1 MAQLLTASVCLMMV
15 VVFNGKGFAS
25 TVEIAT
31 GPDGL
36 LQMEQQG
43 KVTVRALRGWGRLP
57 DEYVKLAQRMRQE
70 SGLDLLG
77 ANLDQVRQWS
87 ADPAL
92 AQFGAELAK
101 LAAFMEGGEHLDWS
115 PPAPGASVPAGTLA
129 RSGATR
135 WAQAA
140 DGPVEVPGA
149 VQAEPAPTETVATE
163 PVQAEPVQAEPVQ
176 AESAPT
182 EPAQAE
188 PAPTETVATE
198 PAQTE
203 PVQAEPAPTETV
215 AAEPAQAE
223 PAQAASEQAALP
235 PAAPSDAGPADGLE
249 FPVNDQV
256 PGTYRVKLRVEG
268 LTPAKAEDDPY
279 FQRRLQGMIPGN
291 PAVFEGEKR
300 YFDKLGEYMTVRPVL
315 EGDTPYDFV
324 LGFAALD
331 TPVVI
336 RVDAPE
342 NPEIPL
348 SEQEIRDK
356 VSYRVVGKSVY
367 VYRHDEATG
376 DADIAF
382 EESHNGEVRWTPR
395 ADSASGRP
403 VGPRVLGVYMSYRV
417 KKYIGDSE
425 LGTLSTS
432 QHRIGWVVAA
442 MPGDV
447 YEHEGALYA
456 VGQEESLSAG
466 GSSGPVP
473 AAENF
478 DFELPQYTL
487 DEGALKASEDLR
499 HVAWVEGEKKGQKR
513 VVVNGVPG
521 KWYDDVKN
529 YDMGFTPGGET
540 FCFRAEIGEKEVLVC
555 NGADGPV
562 FDDIDFVGMTADG
575 AHVLAGGRANGV
587 NLVYLDGKEVRRT
600 ANSVREGALAWNGKA
615 AWIERGRDE
624 KTGAEF
630 AMVVTSEGVEGQ
642 KYPTIHG
649 NLHFT
654 QNRAELYYIA
664 EKEGGDRFLIRD
676 AEELKPTMGYGYKFT
691 VTEDG
696 AYYAYVAHVDE
707 KVRSMVVN
715 GQIGPD
721 FDDIWDPAS
730 FSSDGSRHIYSAKK
744 EKESFLVVDGQVVTH
759 GFGALKSVIG
769 PIFSPDGSR
778 WAAGFQLG
786 DEEYVIVVDG
796 KEVGRGQGSP
806 RRIVFSRDGAK
817 VGWLEKQKK
826 SWKAYVDGEAGPEF
840 REIYDDEPPQFS
852 PDGKAF
858 VYFARDNEKK
868 MHIVV
873 FGGVDKAHDIIPP
886 RAVFTSSGLEY
897 LAIDGNRFRK
907 HTLPL
912 P

>member
-1 MAQLLTASVCLMMV
+1 MRSFLVFLILAALPCVTGPAWSASA
-15 VVFNGKGFAS
+15 GSAS
-25 TVEIAT
+25 SDVEIAS

-70 SGLDLLG
+70 AGSDLLG

-87 ADPAL
+87 TDPAM

-115 PPAPGASVPAGTLA
+115 PPAPGASVPAGTLV
-129 RSGATR
+129 RSGGTR

-140 DGPVEVPGA
+140 DGPVEVPSA
-149 VQAEPAPTETVATE
+149 VPS
-163 PVQAEPVQAEPVQ
+163 EPVQAEPVQ
-176 AESAPT
+176 AESA
-182 EPAQAE
+182 
-188 PAPTETVATE
+188 
-198 PAQTE
+198 
-203 PVQAEPAPTETV
+203 
-215 AAEPAQAE
+215 
-223 PAQAASEQAALP
+223 QAASGQAALP
-235 PAAPSDAGPADGLE
+235 PTAPSEAGPADGLE

-256 PGTYRVKLRVEG
+256 PGTYRVRLRAEG
-268 LTPAKAEDDPY
+268 LKPAKPEDDLY
-279 FQRRLQGMIPGN
+279 FQRRLQSMVPSD
-291 PAVFEGEKR
+291 PAVLEGEKR
-300 YFDKLGEYMTVRPVL
+300 FFNKLAEYKTVRPVL
-315 EGDTPYDFV
+315 EGDTPYDLV

-348 SEQEIRDK
+348 SEQEVRDK

-376 DADIAF
+376 DAEIGF
-382 EESHNGEVRWTPR
+382 EESHDGVVRWTPR
-395 ADSASGRP
+395 ADSGSGRP
-403 VGPRVLGVYMSYRV
+403 VGPRALGIYMSYRV
-417 KKYIGDSE
+417 KKYVGTSE

-447 YEHEGALYA
+447 YEHEGTLYA
-456 VGQEESLSAG
+456 VGQEESLSAD
-466 GSSGPVP
+466 GSSGPVA

-478 DFELPQYTL
+478 DFELSQYAL
-487 DEGALKASEDLR
+487 DEGAIKLSDDLR

-513 VVVNGVPG
+513 VIVNGVPG
-521 KWYDDVKN
+521 KWYDDVKG
-529 YDMGFTPGGET
+529 YGMRFTPKGEA
-540 FCFRAEIGEKEVLVC
+540 FCFRAEIGEKQVPVC

-562 FDDIDFVGMTADG
+562 FDDIDFLVLSEDG
-575 AHVLAGGRANGV
+575 AHVLVGGRAGGA
-587 NLVYLDGKEVRRT
+587 NLVYLDGKQVRQS
-600 ANSVREGALAWNGKA
+600 AAGVREGALSRNGKA
-615 AWIERGRDE
+615 AWVERGRDDQ
-624 KTGAEF
+624 TGAEF
-630 AMVVTSEGVEGQ
+630 AMVVTAEGAEGR
-642 KYPTIHG
+642 KYPAIHG
-649 NLHFT
+649 ELYFT
-654 QNRAELYYIA
+654 KNRAELYYIA
-664 EKEGGDRFLIRD
+664 EKEGGNRFLVRD
-676 AEELKPTMGYGYKFT
+676 GEELNPTMGYGYKFT
-691 VTEDG
+691 VTDDG

-721 FDDIWDPAS
+721 FDDIWDPAD
-730 FSSDGSRHIYSAKK
+730 FSPDGSRHIYSAKK
-744 EKESFLVVDGQVVTH
+744 GAEAFLVVDGQVVTH
-759 GFGALKSVIG
+759 GFGPLKSVVG
-769 PIFSPDGSR
+769 ETFSPDGSR
-778 WAAGFQLG
+778 WSAGFQLN
-786 DEEYVIVVDG
+786 DEEYVVVVDG

-806 RRIVFSRDGAK
+806 RRIVFSPDGSR

-826 SWKAYVDGEAGPEF
+826 SWKAYVDGQAGPEF

-858 VYFARDNEKK
+858 VYFARDKEKK

-873 FGGVDKAHDIIPP
+873 FGGEDKVHDIIPP
-886 RAVFTSSGLEY
+886 RAVFTPSGLEY

>member
-1 MAQLLTASVCLMMV
+1 MRRVLMVQLLAVSMFGMISCLLCTTYGV
-15 VVFNGKGFAS
+15 AFAA

-57 DEYVKLAQRMRQE
+57 DTYVKLAQRMRQE

-77 ANLDQVRQWS
+77 ADLDQVRQWG

-92 AQFGAELAK
+92 AQFGAELAT
-101 LAAFMEGGEHLDWS
+101 LAAFMEGGDHLDWS
-115 PPAPGASVPAGTLA
+115 PPAPGAPVPAGTLV
-129 RSGATR
+129 RSGGTR
-135 WAQAA
+135 WAQTV
-140 DGPVEVPGA
+140 DGPVEVPSA
-149 VQAEPAPTETVATE
+149 VQPAPTETAVTAPVQAE

-176 AESAPT
+176 AESV
-182 EPAQAE
+182 QA
-188 PAPTETVATE
+188 
-198 PAQTE
+198 E
-203 PVQAEPAPTETV
+203 PVQAEA
-215 AAEPAQAE
+215 
-223 PAQAASEQAALP
+223 AQAASEQAALP

-249 FPVNDQV
+249 FPINDQV

-268 LTPAKAEDDPY
+268 LTPAKTEDAPY
-279 FQRRLQGMIPGN
+279 FQRRLQGMVPSD
-291 PAVFEGEKR
+291 PTVLEGEKR
-300 YFDKLGEYMTVRPVL
+300 YFDKLAEYMSVRPVL
-315 EGDTPYDFV
+315 EGDAPYDLV
-324 LGFAALD
+324 LGFASLD

-356 VSYRVVGKSVY
+356 VSYRVAGKSVY
-367 VYRHDEATG
+367 VYLHDEARG

-382 EESHNGEVRWTPR
+382 EESRDGEVRWTPR
-395 ADSASGRP
+395 ADSGSGRP

-417 KKYIGDSE
+417 KKMVGNNE

-432 QHRIGWVVAA
+432 QHRIGWVVVA

-447 YEHEGALYA
+447 YEHEGTLYA

-473 AAENF
+473 AADNI

-529 YDMGFTPGGET
+529 YDMGFTPGGEA
-540 FCFRAEIGEKEVLVC
+540 FCFRAEIGEKEVLVF

-562 FDDIDFVGMTADG
+562 FDDIDFVDMTADG
-575 AHVLAGGRANGV
+575 AHVLVGGKAGAENI
-587 NLVYLDGKEVRRT
+587 VYLDGKEVRRT
-600 ANSVREGALAWNGKA
+600 ANNVREGALSWNGKA
-615 AWIERGRDE
+615 AWIERGRDAQ
-624 KTGAEF
+624 TGAEF
-630 AMVVTSEGVEGQ
+630 AMVVTAEGAEGQ
-642 KYPTIHG
+642 KYPAIHG

-654 QNRAELYYIA
+654 KNRAELYYIA
-664 EKEGGDRFLIRD
+664 EKEGGKRFLVRD
-676 AEELKPTMGYGYKFT
+676 GEELKPTMGYGYKFT

-696 AYYAYVAHVDE
+696 AYYSYVSLSDDN
-707 KVRSMVVN
+707 VRSMVVN

-721 FDDIWDPAS
+721 FDDIWDPAT
-730 FSSDGSRHIYSAKK
+730 FSPDGSRHIYSAKK
-744 EKESFLVVDGQVVTH
+744 GEAAYLVVDGQVVDH
-759 GFGALKSVIG
+759 GFGTLKSVIG
-769 PIFSPDGSR
+769 ETFSPDGSR
-778 WAAGFQLG
+778 WAAGFKLS
-786 DEEYVIVVDG
+786 DEEYAVVVDG

-806 RRIVFSRDGAK
+806 RKIVFSPDGSK

-826 SWKAYVDGEAGPEF
+826 SSKAYVDGQAGPEF

-873 FGGVDKAHDIIPP
+873 FGGEDKVHDIVPP
-886 RAVFTSSGLEY
+886 RSVFTSSGLEY

-907 HTLPL
+907 HAIELP
-912 P
+912 

>member
-1 MAQLLTASVCLMMV
+1 MRSTLVFLMLAAFLCTLGPFRPVPAAGAS
-15 VVFNGKGFAS
+15 S
-25 TVEIAT
+25 EVEIAT

-70 SGLDLLG
+70 VGLDLLG

-87 ADPAL
+87 VDPAM
-92 AQFGAELAK
+92 AQFGADLTK

-115 PPAPGASVPAGTLA
+115 PPAPGASVPAGTLV
-129 RSGATR
+129 RSGGTR

-140 DGPVEVPGA
+140 DGPVEIPGA
-149 VQAEPAPTETVATE
+149 VPAEPASSETVATE
-163 PVQAEPVQAEPVQ
+163 PVQAEPVQAEPTL
-176 AESAPT
+176 A
-182 EPAQAE
+182 
-188 PAPTETVATE
+188 
-198 PAQTE
+198 E
-203 PVQAEPAPTETV
+203 PVQAEPAQADPV
-215 AAEPAQAE
+215 QAEPVQTE
-223 PAQAASEQAALP
+223 PAQAAAEQAALP

-249 FPVNDQV
+249 FPINDQV
-256 PGTYRVKLRVEG
+256 PGTYRVRLRVEG
-268 LTPAKAEDDPY
+268 LTPAKPEDAPY
-279 FQRRLQGMIPGN
+279 FQRRLQGMVPSD
-291 PAVFEGEKR
+291 PAVLEGEKR
-300 YFDKLGEYMTVRPVL
+300 FFDKLAEYMTVRPVL
-315 EGDTPYDFV
+315 EGDTPYDLV

-356 VSYRVVGKSVY
+356 VSYRVTGKSVH

-395 ADSASGRP
+395 ADSGSGRP
-403 VGPRVLGVYMSYRV
+403 VGPRALGVYMSYRV
-417 KKYIGDSE
+417 KKYVGDNE

-432 QHRIGWVVAA
+432 QHRIGWVVVAT
-442 MPGDV
+442 PGDV
-447 YEHEGALYA
+447 YEYEGKLYA

-466 GSSGPVP
+466 GSSGPVA
-473 AAENF
+473 AAETF
-478 DFELPQYTL
+478 DFELPQYAL
-487 DEGALKASEDLR
+487 DEGALRLSEDLR
-499 HVAWVEGEKKGQKR
+499 QVAWVEGEKKGQKR

-529 YDMGFTPGGET
+529 YDMGFTPGGEV

-562 FDDIDFVGMTADG
+562 FDDIDFADQSPDG
-575 AHVLAGGRANGV
+575 AHVLVGGKAGDAYV
-587 NLVYLDGKEVRRT
+587 VYLDGKEVRRT
-600 ANSVREGALAWNGKA
+600 ATPVRDGAVAWNGKA
-615 AWIERGRDE
+615 AWIERGRDAQ
-624 KTGAEF
+624 TGAEF
-630 AMVVTSEGVEGQ
+630 AMVVTAEGAEGR
-642 KYPTIHG
+642 KYPAIHG
-649 NLHFT
+649 DLHFT
-654 QNRAELYYIA
+654 KNRAELYYIA
-664 EKEGGDRFLIRD
+664 EKEGGNRFLVRD
-676 AEELKPTMGYGYKFT
+676 GEELNPTMGYGYKFT
-691 VTEDG
+691 VTDDG

-721 FDDIWDPAS
+721 FDDIWDPAA
-730 FSSDGSRHIYSAKK
+730 FSPDGSRHIYSAKK
-744 EKESFLVVDGQVVTH
+744 GGEAFLVVDGQVVTH
-759 GFGALKSVIG
+759 GFGTLKSVVG
-769 PIFSPDGSR
+769 ETFSPDGSR
-778 WAAGFQLG
+778 WAAGFQLS

-806 RRIVFSRDGAK
+806 RKIVFSRDGSK
-817 VGWLEKQKK
+817 VGWLEKQKT
-826 SWKAYVDGEAGPEF
+826 SWKAYVDGQAGPEF
-840 REIYDDEPPQFS
+840 REIYADEPPQFS

-858 VYFARDNEKK
+858 VYFARDTEKK

-873 FGGVDKAHDIIPP
+873 FGGEDKVHDIIPP
-886 RAVFTSSGLEY
+886 RAVFTSSGIEY
-897 LAIDGNRFRK
+897 LAVDGNRFRK
-907 HTLPL
+907 HVLALP
-912 P
+912 